1 MLGTISGAQ
10 FDIDNAIV
18 ELARSGADSAALA
31 NQGQALQQLQRTV
44 GSANLGSLL
53 ALRSEVA
60 TVATSA
66 TALANQVTSTAANSA
81 ANANMSSAQRARAN
95 IEAVGRDLFEKR
107 VLDPYLQFA
116 SAEDEEAYRKR
127 ERERKEAYDAAL
139 AQNTPEGTH
148 LATRIADAQL
158 RDAGAHGADK
168 SPAFNSLLD
177 RTSAARSAIEQPA
190 QPDLPHDRAPPV
202 ASNDVASIAATLR
215 AAGLTAQP
223 TSPPSDGHGLNPDM
237 VVAVGRNNEGRG

>member
-95 IEAVGRDLFEKR
+95 IEAVGRD
-107 VLDPYLQFA
+107 
-116 SAEDEEAYRKR
+116 
-127 ERERKEAYDAAL
+127 
-139 AQNTPEGTH
+139 
-148 LATRIADAQL
+148 TRA
-158 RDAGAHGADK
+158 
-168 SPAFNSLLD
+168 
-177 RTSAARSAIEQPA
+177 
-190 QPDLPHDRAPPV
+190 
-202 ASNDVASIAATLR
+202 
-215 AAGLTAQP
+215 
-223 TSPPSDGHGLNPDM
+223 
-237 VVAVGRNNEGRG
+237 